1 MKSSPQIEIKRPC
14 FVKLEST
21 GSDERGKFC
30 PVCQTS
36 VVDFTNKTPDEITSY
51 FQTHSIKNTCG
62 TFNSW
67 DVKHERK
74 VDQLISYLQHK
85 KLKFLAVFIIG
96 ILVLTGC
103 RIRRQ
108 GAPAYGQNGKY
119 LESDTTAS
127 ISPPTQKSPMN

>member
-1 MKSSPQIEIKRPC
+1 MKQSSQIEVKEPC
-14 FVKLEST
+14 FVKLQSIDGEK
-21 GSDERGKFC
+21 DKFC
-30 PVCQTS
+30 SVCQTS
-36 VVDFTNKTPDEITSY
+36 VIDFTNKTPDEIALY

-67 DVKHERK
+67 DIKPERK

-96 ILVLTGC
+96 LLVLTGC

-108 GAPAYGQNGKY
+108 GAPAYNENGRY
-119 LESDTTAS
+119 LEEQTTT
-127 ISPPTQKSPMN
+127 PTPTSAPKPEMK